1 LVDFSRYK
9 DSRENG
15 VFFDEKSLAR
25 EKKSVASSRSSAGG
39 KKILGHIS
47 IQYFDLVLILGQL
60 KQKRAI

>member
-1 LVDFSRYK
+1 M
-9 DSRENG
+9 G
-15 VFFDEKSLAR
+15 GFFDEKSLAR

-39 KKILGHIS
+39 KIFLGHIS